1 MREKPP
7 LTRIALRRE
16 TVTDWSAY
24 PFTVPVVRA
33 FDRIDVKSRVLCF
46 VGENGT
52 GKSTLLEAIA
62 EYSGFALAGGS
73 PNMTAPL
80 ARTSHVAALAD
91 ALVMSWT
98 SRVRPAYF
106 LRAESFTD
114 VATYLDDIVLD
125 DPRAYQPYGGKSLH
139 AQSHGESFFSLFL
152 HRINSGGL
160 YLMDEPEAALSY
172 ARQLA
177 LVLRIRDLLA
187 AHPATQFIIASHS
200 PIILAFPGAQLVN
213 FDGERLHEVTFRET
227 DGYVVGSR
235 FFADP
240 ERYMRHLLDDADDGG
255 SDTTS

>member
-1 MREKPP
+1 VTREKSP
-7 LTRIALRRE
+7 LTRIALRRDA
-16 TVTDWSAY
+16 VADWSAY
-24 PFTVPVVRA
+24 PFTVPIVRA
-33 FDRIDVKSRVLCF
+33 FERLDVRSRVLCF
-46 VGENGT
+46 VGENGS

-62 EYSGFALAGGS
+62 EYSGFGLAGGS

-80 ARTSHVAALAD
+80 ARASPVSALAD

-98 SRVRPAYF
+98 ARVRPAYF

-114 VATYLDDIVLD
+114 VATYLDDIVRD
-125 DPRAYQPYGGKSLH
+125 DPRAYDSYGGKSLH

-160 YLMDEPEAALSY
+160 YLLDEPEAALSY

-187 AHPATQFIIASHS
+187 AHSATQFIIASHS
-200 PIILAFPGAQLVN
+200 PIVLAFPGAQLVN
-213 FDGERLHEVTFRET
+213 FDGERLREVTLRET

-240 ERYMRHLLDDADDGG
+240 ERYMRRLLEDADDD
-255 SDTTS
+255 SS